1 MTTKTIEVHSYGSN
15 RKVGQTIELR
25 NFGGSGIV
33 AVGKILT
40 TLAILLQTFLIMV
53 MPRTWR
59 ARRFFTA
66 KRNLMNIRIK

>member
-1 MTTKTIEVHSYGSN
+1 MDSLAALKIY
-15 RKVGQTIELR
+15 
-25 NFGGSGIV
+25 
-33 AVGKILT
+33 AILT